1 MGGGAGERVRWVGDP
16 SRSYV
21 VSAPA
26 DQDASQL
33 YYSYHIMAGGGGV
46 VASPGRI
53 TAVLIHNGGNLYCT
67 VPGEG
72 GIRAGARLLTMRMG
86 Y

>member
-33 YYSYHIMAGGGGV
+33 YYSYHIMAGGGG
-46 VASPGRI
+46 GRI
-53 TAVLIHNGGNLYCT
+53 TGSYYSST
-67 VPGEG
+67 D
-72 GIRAGARLLTMRMG
+72 T
-86 Y
+86 